1 MLKTF
6 YVDNFKTH
14 INTTYNL
21 APVNL
26 LVGDNNSGKTNL
38 CQAIRFLGLTSSLP
52 LSSAANVA
60 ANESWTLANVYFDKA
75 TIDFR
80 VEAELTYEQEP
91 VSFQYELSLRLLD
104 PGEVREN
111 GSRITLDRECLS
123 ARSDSFANAE
133 LIRNNRGQVQLL
145 HETKSRGKQP
155 QYVETHAPTDAT
167 MLSRLYDLRGNPR
180 ANLFKKHLASWYY
193 YDLDSQQLRRPEA
206 RLLDTVLHPDGSNL
220 ASVLFNLKNAD
231 ERLYRK
237 LIEVTQR
244 IEPRLDVL
252 SFFSPAENQVFMF
265 GEDSTGHRFGPWSM
279 SNGTLRFL
287 ALAYVLLTTQ
297 AYQNQVGGRLVIIE
311 EPETGLFVG
320 HLKELLSLIDSP
332 GSGQFI
338 FTSHSPYFIDL
349 FDGMLEGVKVARRGD
364 RSSSLASLDTGSVR
378 KQLKQMP
385 LGEMHFRELLA
396 R

>member
-6 YVDNFKTH
+6 YVDNFKTL
-14 INTTYNL
+14 INTTYYL
-21 APVNL
+21 EPVNL

-38 CQAIRFLGLTSSLP
+38 CQAIRFLGLTSRTT
-52 LSSAANVA
+52 LSRAANVA
-60 ANESWTLANVYFDKA
+60 ANEQWTLANVYLHKS

-80 VEAELTYEQEP
+80 MEAELIHEQEP
-91 VSFQYELSLRLLD
+91 ISFKYELSLRLLD
-104 PGEVREN
+104 SSQVRED

-123 ARSDSFANAE
+123 AHADGFANAA
-133 LIRNNRGQVQLL
+133 LIKNERGTVQLL
-145 HETKSRGKQP
+145 HETRSRGKQS
-155 QYVETHAPTDAT
+155 QYVETQAPTDAT
-167 MLSRLYDLRGNPR
+167 MLSRLYDLRDNPR
-180 ANLFKKHLASWYY
+180 ANLFKKYLTNWSY
-193 YDLDSQQLRRPEA
+193 YDLDSQQLRLPEA
-206 RLLDTVLHPDGSNL
+206 RLLDAVLIPDGGNL
-220 ASVLFNLKNAD
+220 ASVLFNLKNTD

-265 GEDSTGHRFGPWSM
+265 GEDSSGHRFGPWSM

-287 ALAYVLLTTQ
+287 AIAYVLLTAQ
-297 AYQNQVGGRLVIIE
+297 AYKDQAGGRLVIIE

-320 HLKELLSLIDSP
+320 HLKGLLSLIDSS

-349 FDGMLEGVKVARRGD
+349 FDGMLEGVTVAKRGD
-364 RSSSLASLDTGSVR
+364 TSSNLVPLDVNSVR
-378 KQLKQMP
+378 KRLEKMP
-385 LGEMHFRELLA
+385 LGEMHFRELLV

>member
-1 MLKTF
+1 
-6 YVDNFKTH
+6 
-14 INTTYNL
+14 
-21 APVNL
+21 
-26 LVGDNNSGKTNL
+26 
-38 CQAIRFLGLTSSLP
+38 
-52 LSSAANVA
+52 
-60 ANESWTLANVYFDKA
+60 
-75 TIDFR
+75 
-80 VEAELTYEQEP
+80 
-91 VSFQYELSLRLLD
+91 
-104 PGEVREN
+104 
-111 GSRITLDRECLS
+111 
-123 ARSDSFANAE
+123 
-133 LIRNNRGQVQLL
+133 
-145 HETKSRGKQP
+145 
-155 QYVETHAPTDAT
+155 

>member
-1 MLKTF
+1 
-6 YVDNFKTH
+6 
-14 INTTYNL
+14 
-21 APVNL
+21 
-26 LVGDNNSGKTNL
+26 
-38 CQAIRFLGLTSSLP
+38 
-52 LSSAANVA
+52 
-60 ANESWTLANVYFDKA
+60 
-75 TIDFR
+75 
-80 VEAELTYEQEP
+80 
-91 VSFQYELSLRLLD
+91 
-104 PGEVREN
+104 
-111 GSRITLDRECLS
+111 
-123 ARSDSFANAE
+123 
-133 LIRNNRGQVQLL
+133 
-145 HETKSRGKQP
+145 
-155 QYVETHAPTDAT
+155 
-167 MLSRLYDLRGNPR
+167 
-180 ANLFKKHLASWYY
+180 
-193 YDLDSQQLRRPEA
+193 
-206 RLLDTVLHPDGSNL
+206 
-220 ASVLFNLKNAD
+220 
-231 ERLYRK
+231 
-237 LIEVTQR
+237 
-244 IEPRLDVL
+244 
-252 SFFSPAENQVFMF
+252 
-265 GEDSTGHRFGPWSM
+265 M